1 METRYS
7 KEKRA
12 SYILILIFIILTL
25 GIVTTGYLYYRN
37 YEKHFRTGV
46 EQQLSSIAELKA
58 DELVDWRKERLSD
71 AATFYKNS
79 AFSTLVRRCFK
90 NPQDMEAKGHLRS
103 WIGQVQSASQYDR
116 VFLLDARGVER
127 MSVPDTPE
135 LVAPHLLQQA
145 PEILRSGKVVFLDF
159 HRDVPDGPIHLAVL
173 VPILDG
179 QDTSRAIALLV
190 LRIDPEKYLY
200 PFINRWPTPSR
211 TAETLLVRRD
221 GNYALFLNELRFK
234 KNTALT
240 LRASLVE
247 NLEMPAVQAALGH
260 EGIVEGRDYRGVP
273 VIADVCRVPD
283 TPWFIVARM
292 DTSEVYAPVR
302 ERLWE
307 IAILVCVL
315 LFGAG
320 AGVGLVWRQQRLLFY
335 RVRYEAAE
343 VLRESE
349 ERYRALF
356 ESINDAVF
364 VQYVEGEG
372 SPGCFIQVNDVAC
385 QRLGYT
391 REELLGLTTRD
402 ITPPEEYT
410 KLLDKREKLMSRGNI
425 VVETVHVTR
434 DGRQIPVESSVSLFN
449 YLGKRAAISIS
460 RDITERK
467 KMEEEREK
475 MIQELQKAMHDIK
488 TLHGIIPICSSCK
501 KIRDDKGYWHQVE
514 VYISDH
520 SEADFSHGICEECAR
535 KLYPEAYKERG

>member
-1 METRYS
+1 METRDS
-7 KEKRA
+7 EEKRP
-12 SYILILIFIILTL
+12 SYILILAFLILTV
-25 GIVTTGYLYYRN
+25 GIVTAGYLYYRN
-37 YEKHFRTGV
+37 YEKQYRLQV
-46 EQQLSSIAELKA
+46 EKQLSSIAELKA
-58 DELVDWRKERLSD
+58 EELVDWRKERLSD

-79 AFSTLVRRCFK
+79 AFFTLVRRCFE

-103 WIGQVQSASQYDR
+103 WISQVQSAYQYDR
-116 VFLLDARGVER
+116 GFLLDARGVER

-135 LVAPHLLQQA
+135 LVAPHLLQHA

-159 HRDVPDGPIHLAVL
+159 HRDVPDGPIHLAIL
-173 VPILDG
+173 VPIFDG

-200 PFINRWPTPSR
+200 PFLNRWPIHSR
-211 TAETLLVRRD
+211 TAETLLIRRE
-221 GNYALFLNELRFK
+221 GNDAVFLNELKFQ
-234 KNTALT
+234 KNTALN
-240 LRASLVE
+240 LRVSLE
-247 NLEMPAVQAALGH
+247 KKELPAVQAALGH

-273 VIADVCRVPD
+273 VIADVRRVPD

-307 IAILVCVL
+307 IAILICVL
-315 LFGAG
+315 LFGTG
-320 AGVGLVWRQQRLLFY
+320 AGIGLVWRQQRVLFY
-335 RVRYEAAE
+335 RERSEKAEA
-343 VLRESE
+343 LWESE
-349 ERYRALF
+349 KRYRALF

-391 REELLGLTTRD
+391 REELLGLTSRD

-425 VVETVHVTR
+425 VVETVHVTK
-434 DGRQIPVESSVSLFN
+434 DGRQILVESSVRLFD
-449 YLGKRAAISIS
+449 YLGKRAEISIS

-475 MIQELQKAMHDIK
+475 MIKELQRAMHDIK
-488 TLHGIIPICSSCK
+488 TLRGIIPICSSCK

-535 KLYPEAYKERG
+535 KLYPGIYKDRG